1 MSEKRDFET
10 FDRDKLNVNE
20 EVQGETVEDRSGHK
34 IDQTDDQ
41 FLDMTKDEIKSKNQ
55 IEKKLVE
62 KLDNIVEQGA
72 TLEKQEEVTQLH
84 REWLTFSWPN
94 YTEDKHLEII
104 NMYEADDRY
113 KTYFGEE
120 RTEALITAV
129 KHVIQ

>member
-20 EVQGETVEDRSGHK
+20 ELQGETVEDRSGHK

-72 TLEKQEEVTQLH
+72 TLENQEEVTQLH

-104 NMYEADDRY
+104 NMYEVDDRY
-113 KTYFGEE
+113 KAYFGEE

-129 KHVIQ
+129 KHVIL

>member
-20 EVQGETVEDRSGHK
+20 EIQGETVEDRSGHK
-34 IDQTDDQ
+34 IDQSDDQ
-41 FLDMTKDEIKSKNQ
+41 FLDMTKDEVKGKNQ

-72 TLEKQEEVTQLH
+72 TFERQEEVTKLH

-113 KTYFGEE
+113 KDYFGEE

>member
-1 MSEKRDFET
+1 M
-10 FDRDKLNVNE
+10 KLKV
-20 EVQGETVEDRSGHK
+20 K
-34 IDQTDDQ
+34 IK
-41 FLDMTKDEIKSKNQ
+41 L
-55 IEKKLVE
+55 KLVE

-104 NMYEADDRY
+104 NMYEANDRY
-113 KTYFGEE
+113 KAYFGEE

-129 KHVIQ
+129 KHVI

>member
-113 KTYFGEE
+113 KAYFGEE
-120 RTEALITAV
+120 RTEALVAAV

>member
-84 REWLTFSWPN
+84 RKWLTFSWPN
-94 YTEDKHLEII
+94 YIEDKHLEII